1 MKPVNHWSQWMYW
14 FMHQTSLIKVIKL
27 RKITSQWHFCQH
39 QNQNNTSVLLT
50 LHSAKN
56 NWNNNKENRRK
67 FCEKVKFDMEF
78 LSLIISIKVVWCINW
93 NIHRDQW
100 KNGFI
105 FEFWEVSVAVVK
117 KFTWGGK
124 YHEELATLDKNHF
137 EIGYPVEH
145 VISTY
150 FFFFYSHIYWVIKVV
165 LDKSLLIQSVNLS
178 PAYLILIS

>member
-1 MKPVNHWSQWMYW
+1 MSRGILKGRTNS
-14 FMHQTSLIKVIKL
+14 
-27 RKITSQWHFCQH
+27 FCQH
-39 QNQNNTSVLLT
+39 QNQNNAFLQCCSFYTQLKT
-50 LHSAKN
+50 AETITK
-56 NWNNNKENRRK
+56 KNRRK

-150 FFFFYSHIYWVIKVV
+150 FFFLLLSH
-165 LDKSLLIQSVNLS
+165 LLSDQSCTR
-178 PAYLILIS
+178 